1 MSLLSNAIKVFL
13 MTWIRSLPLTVPV
26 IITMFLQAVA
36 CVCVCVSL
44 WSLVVWFGAH
54 ITPFPLVFAE

>member
-1 MSLLSNAIKVFL
+1 

-26 IITMFLQAVA
+26 IITMFLQAV

>member
-1 MSLLSNAIKVFL
+1 

-26 IITMFLQAVA
+26 IITMFLQA
-36 CVCVCVSL
+36 VCVCVSL